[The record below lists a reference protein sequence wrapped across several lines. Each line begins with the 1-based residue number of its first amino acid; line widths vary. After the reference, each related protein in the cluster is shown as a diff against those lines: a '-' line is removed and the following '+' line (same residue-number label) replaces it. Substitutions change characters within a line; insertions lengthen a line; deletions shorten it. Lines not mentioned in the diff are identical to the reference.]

1 MGNPHAASDGLSAGL
16 LLYAGA
22 LAAMANVRIN
32 AAGLKDE
39 AKGQG
44 LVDRCDALRAR
55 ADVLLSQLEEAFL
68 LRLSA

>member
-1 MGNPHAASDGLSAGL
+1 
-16 LLYAGA
+16 
-22 LAAMANVRIN
+22 MANVRIN

-55 ADVLLSQLEEAFL
+55 ADVLLQQLEEAFL